1 MSREPRLVDAEPLG
15 SATASS
21 SRCSCTSAW
30 RPEPCESAADE
41 QRTEPLFS
49 VLPAA
54 PHRSLPPP
62 RPSCSLPYLPP
73 LGKWFLL
80 PGEVSGGCRPPA
92 AVAAG
97 QVTCGGG
104 RAERRGRGVAAGVLT
119 AGCPADCGAVRR
131 SWRGR
136 SGRPSQ
142 VVSCRARSGRS

>member
-1 MSREPRLVDAEPLG
+1 MDAEPLG
-15 SATASS
+15 SAAASS
-21 SRCSCTSAW
+21 SRCSRTSAW
-30 RPEPCESAADE
+30 RPEPCESAADDR
-41 QRTEPLFS
+41 RTEPPFS

-54 PHRSLPPP
+54 PHRSPHPLTLLQPPLP
-62 RPSCSLPYLPP
+62 SPP

-104 RAERRGRGVAAGVLT
+104 RVERRGRGVAAGVLT
-119 AGCPADCGAVRR
+119 AGCSVDCGAVRR

-136 SGRPSQ
+136 SGHPSQ
-142 VVSCRARSGRS
+142 VVSCRARPGRS